1 MGHVWHSEH
10 FRSHCRRR
18 ASALLTVDPALRT
31 QPPLVNIHCPTG
43 LTSSPRCRPGLSPLQ
58 AAAPGGPCR
67 RPDGPRALCLRSL
80 HQVVSRGARA
90 AAWLPA
96 GQGGRAGGRG
106 GPALWP
112 PCLVCRG
119 RRWRFL
125 PGRQMRTAGPLLL
138 GRFPLVEAAGPARAE
153 VGSWRRPSGQQASR
167 FYRPR
172 TFVWPEMVAGHPHLL
187 CPMRTSRPS
196 CEGGGAGDGAHA
208 PGVGDGKPP
217 RGSPRPPRE
226 TWGSSPVLPDF
237 KFHSSALILGCLF
250 ERGDRCGPWGGVWE
264 QGGSEWPGSLSGVRS
279 QQLCATPGLAQRRR
293 PASGG
298 RAGRALPGIPQVKA
312 QHPLSRRGRRRPRP
326 ALSAAESPCSV

>member
-1 MGHVWHSEH
+1 MGHVWHSDISGAIAVGEPQLCSRWTRLSG
-10 FRSHCRRR
+10 RSR
-18 ASALLTVDPALRT
+18 
-31 QPPLVNIHCPTG
+31 PLVNIHCPTG

-138 GRFPLVEAAGPARAE
+138 SRFPLVEAAGPAWAE

-226 TWGSSPVLPDF
+226 TWGSSPVPP
-237 KFHSSALILGCLF
+237 SSWAASSKEVTDAGPG
-250 ERGDRCGPWGGVWE
+250 EGSGSRGAAGG
-264 QGGSEWPGSLSGVRS
+264 
-279 QQLCATPGLAQRRR
+279 PGLSLVSEASSCVQPRASRRDGGLR
-293 PASGG
+293 PVGG
-298 RAGRALPGIPQVKA
+298 PAGRCRG
-312 QHPLSRRGRRRPRP
+312 SRR
-326 ALSAAESPCSV
+326 

>member
-1 MGHVWHSEH
+1 MGDVLGHVWHSEH

-18 ASALLTVDPALRT
+18 ATALLTVDPALRT

-43 LTSSPRCRPGLSPLQ
+43 LTSSPRCRPWLSPLQ

-67 RPDGPRALCLRSL
+67 RPDSPRALCLRSL

-187 CPMRTSRPS
+187 GPMRTSRPS
-196 CEGGGAGDGAHA
+196 CEGGG
-208 PGVGDGKPP
+208 
-217 RGSPRPPRE
+217 
-226 TWGSSPVLPDF
+226 
-237 KFHSSALILGCLF
+237 
-250 ERGDRCGPWGGVWE
+250 
-264 QGGSEWPGSLSGVRS
+264 
-279 QQLCATPGLAQRRR
+279 
-293 PASGG
+293 G
-298 RAGRALPGIPQVKA
+298 R
-312 QHPLSRRGRRRPRP
+312 
-326 ALSAAESPCSV
+326 